1 MSTSPSVT
9 DEKDQNNR
17 RFEGEKTLNH
27 QSTNFNESEE
37 SNVWKS
43 ILIQEG
49 QNGTHKKLL

>member
-9 DEKDQNNR
+9 DEKDQNTR